1 MRNVKCEMRNKNGG
15 NDEFEEIRERK
26 NEQIGNSGKGNAIYI
41 NKKPIILELKQQKL
55 DFIDYS
61 H

>member
-1 MRNVKCEMRNKNGG
+1 MRNKNGG